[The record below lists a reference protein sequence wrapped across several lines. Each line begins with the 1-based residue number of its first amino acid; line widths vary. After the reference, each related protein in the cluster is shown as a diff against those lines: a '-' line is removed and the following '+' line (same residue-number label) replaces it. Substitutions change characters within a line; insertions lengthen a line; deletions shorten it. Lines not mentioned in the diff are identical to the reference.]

1 MSMDRF
7 LNNLR
12 VLWRTERA
20 IAEIKMRH
28 VIARSGLNAAA
39 GLLAVIGLLMFE
51 VAAFFGLREYW
62 STIVAALVLGFG
74 NFAIAGILVLIANSK
89 KPGRELELANEIHD
103 TTMQALQTD
112 ARLLQADIV
121 SFGQA
126 LRHPLD
132 SALPSLIVPLA
143 TMLVGFLKKSKPA
156 GKAE

>member
-1 MSMDRF
+1 MDRF

-12 VLWRTERA
+12 VLYRTERA

-51 VAAFFGLREYW
+51 VAAFYALREYW
-62 STIVAALVLGFG
+62 NTIAAALILGAV
-74 NFAIAGILVLIANSK
+74 NFVIAGILVLIANSR

-103 TTMQALQTD
+103 NTMQALQTD
-112 ARLLQADIV
+112 ARLLQADIA

-132 SALPSLIVPLA
+132 SALPSLIIPLA
-143 TMLVGFLKKSKPA
+143 TMLVNFLKKPKGE
-156 GKAE
+156 GK

>member
-1 MSMDRF
+1 MDRF

-20 IAEIKMRH
+20 ITEIKMRH

-51 VAAFFGLREYW
+51 VAGFYALREYW
-62 STIVAALVLGFG
+62 NTIVAALILGAV
-74 NFAIAGILVLIANSK
+74 NFAIAGILVLIANSR

-103 TTMQALQTD
+103 STMQALQTD
-112 ARLLQADIV
+112 ARLLQADIAA
-121 SFGQA
+121 FGQA

-132 SALPSLIVPLA
+132 SALPSLIIPLA
-143 TMLVGFLKKSKPA
+143 TMLVNFLKKPKGE
-156 GKAE
+156 GK

>member
-1 MSMDRF
+1 MTMDRF

-51 VAAFFGLREYW
+51 VAGFFALLEYW
-62 STIVAALVLGFG
+62 NTIVAALVLGAA
-74 NFAIAGILVLIANSK
+74 NFVIAGILVLIASSK

-103 TTMQALQTD
+103 STMQALQTD
-112 ARLLQADIV
+112 ARLLQADIA

-132 SALPSLIVPLA
+132 SALPSLIIPLA
-143 TMLVGFLKKSKPA
+143 TMLMGFLKKKGEA
-156 GKAE
+156 K

>member
-1 MSMDRF
+1 MTMDRF

-12 VLWRTERA
+12 VLYRTERA

-51 VAAFFGLREYW
+51 VAAFYALREYW
-62 STIVAALVLGFG
+62 NTIAAALILGAV
-74 NFAIAGILVLIANSK
+74 NFVIAGILVLIANSR

-103 TTMQALQTD
+103 NTMQALQTD
-112 ARLLQADIV
+112 ARLLQADIA

-132 SALPSLIVPLA
+132 SALPSLIIPLA
-143 TMLVGFLKKSKPA
+143 TMLVNFLKKPKGE
-156 GKAE
+156 GK

>member
-1 MSMDRF
+1 MDRF

-28 VIARSGLNAAA
+28 LIARSGLNAAA

-51 VAAFFGLREYW
+51 VAAFYALREYW
-62 STIVAALVLGFG
+62 NTIAAALILGAV
-74 NFAIAGILVLIANSK
+74 NFVIAGILVLIANSR

-103 TTMQALQTD
+103 NTMQALQTD
-112 ARLLQADIV
+112 ARLLHADIA

-132 SALPSLIVPLA
+132 SALPSLIIPLA
-143 TMLVGFLKKSKPA
+143 TMLMNFLKKPKGE
-156 GKAE
+156 GK